1 MTLRQARGTDAAHY
15 GKEPHPV
22 PRGDTMKYLVT
33 WQLTD
38 PSRLRAAADRF
49 LENGGKPPEGA
60 TLVGRWFGTNRK
72 GCAVLEAS
80 DPKPIFELVS
90 QWQEFMQME
99 ATPALEDD
107 DAGAIFGKLYG

>member
-1 MTLRQARGTDAAHY
+1 
-15 GKEPHPV
+15 
-22 PRGDTMKYLVT
+22 MKYLVT

-38 PSRLRAAADRF
+38 PSTLRAAAERF

-60 TLVGRWFGTNRK
+60 TLVGRWFGTNGK

-80 DPKPIFELVS
+80 EPTPVFELVS

-107 DAGAIFGKLYG
+107 EAGPIFGKLYG